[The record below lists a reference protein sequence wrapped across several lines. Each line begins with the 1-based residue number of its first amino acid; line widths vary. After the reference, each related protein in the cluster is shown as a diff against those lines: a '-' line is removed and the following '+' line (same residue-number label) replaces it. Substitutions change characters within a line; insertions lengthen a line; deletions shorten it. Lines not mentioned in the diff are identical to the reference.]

1 MIVDKVWK
9 LTNTVRVGLD
19 ARSSH
24 AQTQSTFPDT
34 VCSYCPPCHGVLYY
48 ENLTNFLFFSKK
60 KFPKDYVRKTA
71 ETLEAQAARRKKA
84 VEKNAQR
91 TDMDETMGEGGG
103 DVEEDGE
110 SEDDNEDGRGTGVA
124 VKQPGTK
131 RRKQRSFYF
140 RTVLKEK
147 LKFILEKKIR
157 FT

>member
-1 MIVDKVWK
+1 MRKTTET
-9 LTNTVRVGLD
+9 LQ
-19 ARSSH
+19 
-24 AQTQSTFPDT
+24 AQTD
-34 VCSYCPPCHGVLYY
+34 
-48 ENLTNFLFFSKK
+48 
-60 KFPKDYVRKTA
+60 
-71 ETLEAQAARRKKA
+71 RRKSKT
-84 VEKNAQR
+84 EKNDQR

-124 VKQPGTK
+124 VKQPETK
-131 RRKQRSFYF
+131 RRKQRSFYY